1 MRGHG
6 SQWISHKINIRHLGV
21 RTVEKIK
28 ILGAVLELPSKQH
41 CQSSP
46 STSKLGQIGQIG
58 SAACGKFFWGVGG
71 FLKILRN
78 SQGGSWQML
87 TSAYK
92 VGGCGKKKDKNMLT
106 SYLNGPLLSVIFECV
121 PISRNKALYVC
132 GKSSFFIIL
141 IDA

>member
-92 VGGCGKKKDKNMLT
+92 VGGWGKKRLKMCLRNIWMVPKFIGKFRNRKKSD
-106 SYLNGPLLSVIFECV
+106 YNGLSCCCFEW
-121 PISRNKALYVC
+121 K
-132 GKSSFFIIL
+132 
-141 IDA
+141 